1 MNESLPVKID
11 PGVLHLIHGSFNQ
24 SGALQP
30 FAREILLIECHI
42 AGTAYVDIEAI
53 EAELEKGAILVLK
66 RDPENEH
73 DPLATRILDEKGR
86 KLGWVP
92 RGKNEA
98 IARLM
103 DAGKFLFAKLVDKEW
118 HDNWLRIEARVYLRE
133 L

>member
-1 MNESLPVKID
+1 
-11 PGVLHLIHGSFNQ
+11 
-24 SGALQP
+24 
-30 FAREILLIECHI
+30 
-42 AGTAYVDIEAI
+42 VDIEAI
-53 EAELEKGAILVLK
+53 EAELEEGAILVLK